1 MPRVAARRI
10 LLLALGV
17 GIVVDI
23 TVPGHQAGL
32 NAVVVMV
39 ALLGAA
45 CVAAG
50 RDGLRRYDP
59 ADAWLPAGA
68 IWLAAMAVIR
78 ADSWLVQADL
88 LFAAALA
95 GGTIA
100 ALAGARIT
108 RGLVPRVLDADG
120 RGRGGG
126 AHGRDRGGAAAGGRG
141 RRRARRRRPTTDAR
155 SVTASGRGSPCT
167 GAC

>member
-1 MPRVAARRI
+1 
-10 LLLALGV
+10 
-17 GIVVDI
+17 
-23 TVPGHQAGL
+23 
-32 NAVVVMV
+32 MV

-59 ADAWLPAGA
+59 ADAWLPAAA

-108 RGLVPRVLDADG
+108 RGLVPRVLDAA
-120 RGRGGG
+120 G
-126 AHGRDRGGAAAGGRG
+126 AVVAAAAHRARSRWSG
-141 RRRARRRRPTTDAR
+141 RRRPWPASSPSAPADDGRSIRDRLRPWLPGR
-155 SVTASGRGSPCT
+155 TA
-167 GAC
+167 AC